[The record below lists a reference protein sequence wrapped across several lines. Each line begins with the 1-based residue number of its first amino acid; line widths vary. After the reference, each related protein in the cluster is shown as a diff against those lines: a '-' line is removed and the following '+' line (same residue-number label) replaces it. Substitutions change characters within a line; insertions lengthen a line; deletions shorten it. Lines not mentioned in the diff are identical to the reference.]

1 MKYDLQKT
9 KNLIERGKELQGALK
24 LEQSKILLGKHKYA
38 SRGRNLLSNSYK
50 EVLPYYVPKDSL
62 LIQAER
68 KKKEEL
74 PLLERDAE
82 KLTEFIRKE
91 RASRPS
97 NLIVQEFYE
106 VEPYDDKL
114 ERLLYFADKYRIPYF
129 RNGIRKSYKDIA
141 RDVHKYEMVNKNK
154 IKKLG
159 LDKKYKIYGHY
170 LLYV

>member
-9 KNLIERGKELQGALK
+9 KNLITRSDELQDALK
-24 LEQSKILLGKHKYA
+24 LEQSKILLGKHKLA
-38 SRGRNLLSNSYK
+38 SRARNLLSNGYK
-50 EVLPYYVPKDSL
+50 EVSPFVVPKDSL
-62 LIQAER
+62 ILQQE
-68 KKKEEL
+68 KKRREEL
-74 PLLERDAE
+74 PMLERDAE

-97 NLIVQEFYE
+97 NLVVQEFTN

-114 ERLLYFADKYRIPYF
+114 EQLLYFADKYNIPYF
-129 RNGIRKSYKDIA
+129 RGGVRKSYADIA
-141 RDVHKYEMVNKNK
+141 SDVHKYEAKNKNK
-154 IKKLG
+154 LKKLG